1 MTHARAV
8 AAMVVATLLWSMAGV
23 VTRQLESAGGFE
35 ATFWRSVF
43 NAAALVVL
51 LARLRGVAALRK
63 TLLSGDP
70 TLWLSGLCWAVMSR
84 RSWSRSP

>member
-1 MTHARAV
+1 
-8 AAMVVATLLWSMAGV
+8 MAGV

-63 TLLSGDP
+63 TLLSADP
-70 TLWLSGLCWAVMSR
+70 TLWLSEIGRASCRERV
-84 RSWSRSP
+84 